1 MRAAKGT
8 PPPDEGS
15 VSYKEVVQS
24 LRTAVALVDVE
35 TDEILFENAKFFQW
49 FDTGGVEISTL
60 PNRVPGIKID
70 RAKTRLKEGRE
81 YKYETTVVINDRD
94 TPVRVLVRNYVTQ
107 ERPCYLVEATDI
119 SKEMEVQF
127 MLDSYSKM
135 AEKNARELEAEK
147 ARVEK
152 LLLNIMPKSV
162 VDELQQYGTAT
173 PGKFDECS
181 VIMLDFVGFT
191 DMALAADPSTIV
203 SELNDIFSAFDR
215 ITEMFGCERL
225 RTIGDAYMAV
235 SGVPEASPEHAQNIA
250 KVALRMRRYL
260 ERRNAAHA
268 QEWRARIGINSGPVI
283 GSLVGIQKY
292 VYDLFGPGVN
302 LAARMETASEPMKIT
317 CNQNMHDLLH
327 NDFVFSDRGEKE
339 IKGFGTQHLYFLE
352 SEVSRQF

>member
-1 MRAAKGT
+1 VPDSQEDSAK
-8 PPPDEGS
+8 EIKI
-15 VSYKEVVQS
+15 SYKEVVQS
-24 LRTAVALVDVE
+24 LRTAVALVDE
-35 TDEILFENAKFFQW
+35 STDEILFENAKFFQW
-49 FDTGGVEISTL
+49 FDPKGLDAPTL
-60 PNRVPGIKID
+60 ADRVPDIKMD
-70 RAKTRLKEGRE
+70 RAKTRLKEGRG
-81 YKYETTVVINDRD
+81 YSYETSVIINDRD
-94 TPVRVLVRNYVTQ
+94 TPVRLSIRNYVTKA
-107 ERPCYLVEATDI
+107 RPCYLVEVDDI

-135 AEKNARELEAEK
+135 AEKNARELENEK

-191 DMALAADPSTIV
+191 DMALASDPSSIV

-235 SGVPEASPEHAQNIA
+235 SGVPEPSPEHAQNIA
-250 KVALRMRRYL
+250 RVALRMRRYL

-302 LAARMETASEPMKIT
+302 LAARMESASEPMKIT
-317 CNQNMHDLLH
+317 CNQDTYELLR
-327 NDFVFSDRGEKE
+327 NDFVLSDRGEQE

-352 SEVSRQF
+352 SEVSRHF